1 MNFVLIKLGILEEK
15 LDALG
20 NMDTVR

>member
-1 MNFVLIKLGILEEK
+1 MNLVLIKLGILEEK

-20 NMDTVR
+20 NKDNVR